1 MTVEAPIRPT
11 PAARAISRTAEKWI
25 TGVGLGLAA
34 LLQGG
39 FTVTIN
45 SASRAE
51 FDEKIAPALASTGLT
66 PLGDAYE
73 GARTLAAWFG
83 FSLVIMI
90 FLAAIALFIASRRP
104 ARRSTGWWLAGAG
117 AACLVGTQLVL
128 YPVAF
133 FFFLAAAL
141 FAVRSTRQGSPE

>member
-1 MTVEAPIRPT
+1 MSVDAPNRPAPARRTV
-11 PAARAISRTAEKWI
+11 SRTAETWI
-25 TGVGLGLAA
+25 TGIGLGLAA

-45 SASRAE
+45 NASRAE
-51 FDEKIAPALASTGLT
+51 FDDKIAPALASAGLS
-66 PLGDAYE
+66 PAGDVYE
-73 GARTLAAWFG
+73 TARTLAAWFG

-90 FLAAIALFIASRRP
+90 LLAAIALFIASRRP
-104 ARRSTGWWLAGAG
+104 ARRSTGWWLAAAG
-117 AACLVGTQLVL
+117 AVCLVGTQLVL

-141 FAVRSTRQGSPE
+141 FAVRPTSQGSPA